1 MEGQANTT
9 APIPRLDPAVI
20 DSRYPSRRNF
30 IRGRMRDLPEKF
42 RNMMPL
48 TNRLAELVDAEAMI
62 RRLYAREQANETTGG
77 DAGD

>member
-1 MEGQANTT
+1 
-9 APIPRLDPAVI
+9 
-20 DSRYPSRRNF
+20 
-30 IRGRMRDLPEKF
+30 MRDLPEKF

>member
-1 MEGQANTT
+1 
-9 APIPRLDPAVI
+9 
-20 DSRYPSRRNF
+20 
-30 IRGRMRDLPEKF
+30 MRDLPEKF

-62 RRLYAREQANETTGG
+62 RRLYARERANETTGG